1 MAVFFLLGA
10 VAAFDPRAHLLVLVG
25 AIVIDDQMQDEPLW
39 GLFVDHFEK
48 GQPFLVCVPGR
59 GVVQDFSVQVV
70 QRRKEGNCSVAR
82 VIMRGGSH
90 LPNAKRQTRLRSLKG
105 LALTFFVATQHQCF
119 FGRIQIEANDIPEFL
134 LEPAIVGNF
143 KGAREVRLDIVGLPN
158 LVDGLIADSL
168 GFGHGARRP
177 ALATFRR
184 AGCFVK
190 DFGAELRADRGLS
203 PATLG
208 FLKTCQS
215 IRAKAPFP
223 FNDHRAAY
231 ANTLAA
237 LLLA

>member
-1 MAVFFLLGA
+1 MIKCQYEFL
-10 VAAFDPRAHLLVLVG
+10 R
-25 AIVIDDQMQDEPLW
+25 
-39 GLFVDHFEK
+39 GLFVEHFEK
-48 GQPFLVCVPGR
+48 VQLFLVGVPGR
-59 GVVQDFSVQVV
+59 GVVQVFSIQVV
-70 QRRKEGNCSVAR
+70 QEGNCSVAR
-82 VIMRGGSH
+82 GIMRGGSH
-90 LPNAKRQTRLRSLKG
+90 MPNAKWQTRLRSLKG
-105 LALTFFVATQHQCF
+105 LALAFLVATEHRCF
-119 FGRIQIEANDIPEFL
+119 FGRIQIEANDIPEFF

-168 GFGHGARRP
+168 GFGHGARGP

-215 IRAKAPFP
+215 IRAKALFP

-237 LLLA
+237 LLLAEPICTMENDLATTHHALGRC